1 MSSSGFDKRLR
12 RIKQRKQA
20 MPGPK
25 KYELDQDRRAAYDDL
40 FSLYELGRMAAED
53 EVAVANAS
61 LFPTA
66 VRQETVYYLRDSWK
80 EASRGRGLSAEE
92 ESFLAEMQKGV
103 SSDA

>member
-40 FSLYELGRMAAED
+40 FSLYELGRMEAEG
-53 EVAVANAS
+53 EVAVADAS

-66 VRQETVYYLRDSWK
+66 VKQETVNYLQDSWN

-92 ESFLAEMQKGV
+92 ESFLAVMQKGV